1 MKSMRVLPKVSP
13 AVMFE
18 PLKSAC
24 LKLAPAKLTVPNP
37 MNSASSKTP
46 YDMLYPL
53 MSSSLSYPPSVTP
66 LHLIGQLLS
75 PAGRAFSISRVHGGA
90 GGEGGGPGALIALPR
105 RVMVR
110 KSSIWHER
118 TTPPTKA
125 RCFGTPSATSKA
137 KLSQHPRLFKSLVS
151 ATLTFARDALWER
164 RCGTISRRR
173 CLCAKLRSR
182 AFGDSKHAARST
194 ACNERIT
201 LAGDCSERYPWHR
214 ARLTPRRRGRLPRRG
229 RPDAAACGGRARH
242 TTNRRAVTAASRER
256 RHGGR
261 PRPHAADARCA
272 VVQRRAGRRAAGGA
286 RLAVRSRQRWAYRS
300 ARGRS
305 VWA

>member
-1 MKSMRVLPKVSP
+1 MKSMRVFRKVSR

-137 KLSQHPRLFKSLVS
+137 KLSQHPVAFISLVS
-151 ATLTFARDALWER
+151 ATLTFARDAVGEALWDN
-164 RCGTISRRR
+164 I
-173 CLCAKLRSR
+173 
-182 AFGDSKHAARST
+182 
-194 ACNERIT
+194 
-201 LAGDCSERYPWHR
+201 
-214 ARLTPRRRGRLPRRG
+214 
-229 RPDAAACGGRARH
+229 AAALSVCQAPLARF
-242 TTNRRAVTAASRER
+242 RRLE
-256 RHGGR
+256 
-261 PRPHAADARCA
+261 ARCA
-272 VVQRRAGRRAAGGA
+272 LDCMQ
-286 RLAVRSRQRWAYRS
+286 
-300 ARGRS
+300 
-305 VWA
+305 